1 MHSLNSVLK
10 ILPKNS
16 KKLETKHAIKAQVP
30 ETLLSIYVFIG
41 LLLPVLPQH
50 VVLGLLWKHN
60 SESSDHNSFF
70 FFFHPIFDNLV
81 AIILFSLSSIPL
93 NFGNLIATI
102 GFFFFPFEH
111 FSFGHFIDLGRKIQA
126 EGILVTS
133 LLKFNS
139 FLTPTITSFLFPL
152 SSFFVRILAIMLS
165 KFASLLNLPNN
176 F

>member
-1 MHSLNSVLK
+1 MQLKSGSLRLCFLYTFLLAFYCQSFRNTLCLVFSGNIIQNLLII
-10 ILPKNS
+10 IL
-16 KKLETKHAIKAQVP
+16 
-30 ETLLSIYVFIG
+30 
-41 LLLPVLPQH
+41 
-50 VVLGLLWKHN
+50 
-60 SESSDHNSFF
+60 FF